1 MKLAIRIKFW
11 IVLFPIIVRH
21 GCGKWYVFR
30 GAPDW
35 LVEMAAA
42 RSKPLKNQ
50 ACVSL
55 WNEAAKERDR
65 RKLQR
70 G

>member
-1 MKLAIRIKFW
+1 MKLATRIKFW
-11 IVLFPIIVRH
+11 ILLLPILVRH
-21 GCGKWYVFR
+21 GFGKWYVFSA
-30 GAPDW
+30 APDW

-50 ACVSL
+50 TCVSL
-55 WNEAAKERDR
+55 WNEAAKERNR

-70 G
+70 E